1 MNDAQTLCRS
11 AFSNA
16 DVAWRKCALCLTR
29 ASSCPTGQPKCVKES
44 AKSSGHCVIDTSN
57 FDQLSE
63 PERRACSCL
72 FDVAAAGKPWAKVS
86 ADGFSLKDQTKKSS

>member
-16 DVAWRKCALCLTR
+16 DVAWRKC
-29 ASSCPTGQPKCVKES
+29 QPKCVKES